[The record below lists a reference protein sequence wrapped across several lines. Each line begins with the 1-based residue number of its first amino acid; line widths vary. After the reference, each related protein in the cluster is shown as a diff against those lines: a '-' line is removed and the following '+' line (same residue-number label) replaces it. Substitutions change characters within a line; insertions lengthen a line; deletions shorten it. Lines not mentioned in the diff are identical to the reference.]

1 MTNPIL
7 AGINTMRGRRET
19 NRQTSPYIDNNLIDK
34 IINNNNIINNI
45 NNINNIKNIKNK
57 DDFINSC
64 LTTNDNHNVIEFNL
78 KMVIAALNT
87 EINYL
92 RTEISNFN
100 IKVKNLESEVGY
112 LREKMEQMEEK
123 QNPDSRCC
131 VCLVRTKEYANFGC
145 GHKCLCSTCVLRVED
160 GCPLCKNPCN
170 DWKRIFD

>member
-7 AGINTMRGRRET
+7 TEINTMCGRRET
-19 NRQTSPYIDNNLIDK
+19 NRQTSPYIDNNLIAK

-45 NNINNIKNIKNK
+45 NNFKNK

-64 LTTNDNHNVIEFNL
+64 LTTNDNHNIIEYNL
-78 KMVIAALNT
+78 KMVIGALNT

-100 IKVKNLESEVGY
+100 IKVKNLESEVEY

-123 QNPDSRCC
+123 QSPDSRCC
-131 VCLVRTKEYANFGC
+131 VCLAN
-145 GHKCLCSTCVLRVED
+145 KKL
-160 GCPLCKNPCN
+160 
-170 DWKRIFD
+170 I

>member
-7 AGINTMRGRRET
+7 TEINTMCGRRET

-45 NNINNIKNIKNK
+45 NNIKNK

-64 LTTNDNHNVIEFNL
+64 LTTNDNHNIIEYNL
-78 KMVIAALNT
+78 KMVIGALNT

-100 IKVKNLESEVGY
+100 IKVKNLESEVEY

-123 QNPDSRCC
+123 QKPDSRCC
-131 VCLVRTKEYANFGC
+131 VCLARTKEYANFGC
-145 GHKCLCSTCVLRVED
+145 GHKCLCSTCVIRVD
-160 GCPLCKNPCN
+160 GCPLCRNPHN
-170 DWKRIFD
+170 HWKRIID